1 MISNQLAGVGI
12 VNKLT
17 VDQVSIFNQK
27 NEKKKQSKQKE
38 VSDSVAM
45 SAPIKLSQQ
54 SLSAQIKGYA

>member
-17 VDQVSIFNQK
+17 ADQVSIFNQK

-38 VSDSVAM
+38 VSDNVAM